1 MVNNAVQ
8 KQFEGFLQS
17 NSLLLESSI
26 VLPFEQFVLKKKRP
40 LKNLDLVITD
50 NLMLGKRVEYFFKH
64 YLENYTEF
72 SISKENIQIFK
83 GTRTLGELDYILQKN
98 KQSYHIELA
107 YKFYL
112 YNPNQSTEE
121 LENWIG
127 PNKKDALLTKVDKL
141 KHKQFPLLKTE
152 EAIEALELP
161 IETHKNI
168 LQQQCV
174 LGQLFIP
181 KDYMNYVFKEID
193 PQAIV
198 GYYES
203 YTVFLNTNHS
213 DYYYYIPSKQNWLVP
228 PELHTNWL
236 TYEAINNELKE
247 NMAQKKATLLWS
259 KHIRGKTSSLFI
271 TWW

>member
-1 MVNNAVQ
+1 MVTNAVQ

-17 NSLLLESSI
+17 NSLLLESSNI
-26 VLPFEQFVLKKKRP
+26 LPYGQFVFKKKRS
-40 LKNLDLVITD
+40 LKNLALVIND

-83 GTRTLGELDYILQKN
+83 GTRTLGEIDYILQKS

-141 KHKQFPLLKTE
+141 KHKQFPLLKTK
-152 EAIEALELP
+152 EAIEALEMP
-161 IETHKNI
+161 HETHKNI
-168 LQQQCV
+168 LQQRCF

-203 YTVFLNTNHS
+203 YTVFLKTNHS
-213 DYYYYIPSKQNWLVP
+213 DLSYYIPSKQNWLVP
-228 PELHTNWL
+228 PELHTTWL
-236 TYEAINNELKE
+236 PFEDIHNALKHDI
-247 NMAQKKATLLWS
+247 AQKKATLLWS
-259 KHIRGKTSSLFI
+259 KHISGKTNSLFI